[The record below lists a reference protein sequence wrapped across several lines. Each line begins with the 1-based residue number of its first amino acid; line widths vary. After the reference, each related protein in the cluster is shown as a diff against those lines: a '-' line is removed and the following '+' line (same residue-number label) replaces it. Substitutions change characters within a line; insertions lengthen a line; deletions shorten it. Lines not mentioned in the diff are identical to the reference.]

1 VEGADEEGG
10 VSGWR
15 CADGLRR
22 SVVRGIIWLLC
33 IVGWKRAVLGPSI
46 RLLERVNR
54 RPALG
59 SNG

>member
-10 VSGWR
+10 VSEWR

-22 SVVRGIIWLLC
+22 SVVRGIWLLC
-33 IVGWKRAVLGPSI
+33 LHRWMEDGRSWTEHSSFGAS
-46 RLLERVNR
+46 EQM
-54 RPALG
+54 ALG